1 MTNLLTNYNIST
13 SNIDLSQVFPL
24 YQILTNELRNPS
36 SGSGVEYF
44 YNFTLTSGF
53 STTNYFV
60 IPTFYVNIGGSGTG
74 NSYQLSNE
82 SFFPI
87 IFNRSS
93 TGFSIYLRF
102 TVNQTITNYSS
113 GCKLVCLVI
122 FYNTNAPNTAIQSTT
137 NFNAPSSSVFSIRIQ
152 NYFPQYS
159 YNVWTGNP
167 ASSSSGYNF
176 SATSDF
182 SNKSNTTTN
191 YFTTAA
197 YELTDG
203 SVEEFATVA
212 NSVMS
217 LNVSSSR
224 TTTQCQFRSYID
236 RTASVSCTFSFN
248 ALILFLPAS
257 FQGDYYYYDP
267 SFNSMFPPNTDTF
280 RFKSIFPRFT
290 ILSFSFSNSSREIYI
305 GDFVF
310 PQNVGTTSYEVFPS
324 FYYNTDGGSSSTYSI
339 YEASIVSNNLIVSNK
354 TTDGFVISFIKGTGD
369 IWNGTIV
376 ALVIFP

>member
-13 SNIDLSQVFPL
+13 SNIDLSRVFPL
-24 YQILTNELRNPS
+24 YQILTNDLRSPS

-87 IFNRSS
+87 IYNRSS

-137 NFNAPSSSVFSIRIQ
+137 NFNSPGSSINSIRIQ
-152 NYFPQYS
+152 DYFPQYS

-167 ASSSSGYNF
+167 ASPSLAYDF
-176 SATSDF
+176 SATSNF
-182 SNKSNTTTN
+182 SNKSNSTTN

-197 YELTDG
+197 YEVTDG
-203 SVEEFATVA
+203 LVGDFARIA

-217 LNVSSSR
+217 LNVSSAR
-224 TTTQCQFRSYID
+224 TTIECQFRSYID
-236 RTASVSCTFSFN
+236 RTATQTCTFSFN
-248 ALILFLPAS
+248 ALILFRPTQQNDFFS
-257 FQGDYYYYDP
+257 YDP

-280 RFKSIFPRFT
+280 RFKSIFPRFI
-290 ILSFSFSNSSREIYI
+290 ILSFSFSNESREIYI
-305 GDFVF
+305 DDFVF

-354 TTDGFVISFIKGTGD
+354 TTSGFVISFIKGTGD